1 MADQPKPA
9 ASVSYTPVPRPMT
22 EREIARERLRASVDA
37 LAHEANLQVQLQR
50 EPLKMLGGASAV
62 GAVIGLVVGRQ
73 FRRSKKIY
81 VDAGSPTKHQKALI
95 KAQHKQQSGKGVG
108 GALVATLGTLAVRTL
123 TERVITPKLEELAGS
138 MQHKASQPKSEAP
151 KAGQARAAATAG
163 VARPVPGSVAANTL
177 AASTAMT
184 ATPAAAASVTGAAS
198 PATSFLKPAP
208 VHPGVVPVPESQVE
222 AKVAGSEIAPDERAN
237 PNLR

>member
-9 ASVSYTPVPRPMT
+9 APVSYTPVARPMT

-73 FRRSKKIY
+73 FKRSKKIY

-95 KAQHKQQSGKGVG
+95 KAQQKQGGKGVG

-123 TERVITPKLEELAGS
+123 TERVITPKLEEIAHS
-138 MQHKASQPKSEAP
+138 MQQKASQPKTSTP
-151 KAGQARAAATAG
+151 RSGPQGRTHG
-163 VARPVPGSVAANTL
+163 TTARPVPGSVEANTL

-184 ATPAAAASVTGAAS
+184 ATPAAAAVTTNTGTARAAD
-198 PATSFLKPAP
+198 AFLKPAP
-208 VHPGVVPVPESQVE
+208 VHPGVVPQPESQVE
-222 AKVAGSEIAPDERAN
+222 AKVAGSEIALDERAN